1 MTDEQRN
8 LPAPSEKRV
17 PPTPR
22 LSSPAPIQTHGLTA
36 ERVAKIV
43 SQSGSARMAALL
55 GVAIVTLFVIVYAFY
70 DQGIPGATGS
80 SRMEAAKHEQYL
92 ETVKRG
98 YNLFEANCARC
109 HGAQGQGG
117 IGPVLNDQG
126 KLLSHLTPAY
136 LKNVLT
142 VGGRYVCGDAN
153 SLMGVWSEANGGP
166 LNYREIE
173 ELIAW
178 IRATKDDTVTVR
190 DPATGEMVEVSGWRD
205 ANYAPAPDATP
216 VPACWKDAFGPQ
228 PSMSPAPSGS
238 GGATPTPAPSDSGS
252 ATGSSL
258 KIVAMGVKFGAAS
271 LQIAAGKPFEIVFEN
286 QDAGI
291 PHNVAIHEG
300 TTATVGKE
308 LFRGAI
314 FPGVA
319 TQTYKVPAIGAG
331 SYVFVCT
338 VHPNMVGTLVVK

>member
-17 PPTPR
+17 TPTPR

-36 ERVAKIV
+36 ERAAKIV
-43 SQSGSARMAALL
+43 SQSGSSRMAALL

-70 DQGIPGATGS
+70 DQGLPGVVGS
-80 SRMEAAKHEQYL
+80 SRLEAAREEQYL

-98 YNLFEANCARC
+98 YNLYEANCARC

-126 KLLSHLTPAY
+126 KLLSHLTPSY
-136 LKNVLT
+136 LLNVLT
-142 VGGRYVCGDAN
+142 VGGRYICGDAN
-153 SLMGVWSEANGGP
+153 SLMGVWADTNGGP

-178 IRATKDDTVTVR
+178 VRASNTDEVEVR
-190 DPATGEMVEVSGWRD
+190 DPATGELVKVTGWRD
-205 ANYAPAPDATP
+205 PAYAPAADATP
-216 VPACWKDAFGPQ
+216 VPACWKDAFAVS
-228 PSMSPAPSGS
+228 PSPMPSGGSVSPSVAPSGGV
-238 GGATPTPAPSDSGS
+238 GGSYT
-252 ATGSSL
+252 
-258 KIVAMGVKFGAAS
+258 IVAMGVKFD
-271 LQIAAGKPFEIVFEN
+271 LTTLTVDAGKSFKIVFDN

-300 TTATVGKE
+300 SVTSVGKE
-308 LFRGAI
+308 LYLGAI
-314 FPGVA
+314 FPGIA
-319 TQTYKVPAIGAG
+319 QQTYDIPAFNAG
-331 SYVFVCT
+331 NYVFICT
-338 VHPNMVGTLVVK
+338 VHPNMVGAFTVK

>member
-70 DQGIPGATGS
+70 DQGLPGAVGS
-80 SRMEAAKHEQYL
+80 SRLEAAREEQYL

-98 YNLFEANCARC
+98 YNLYEANCARC

-153 SLMGVWSEANGGP
+153 SLMGVWADSNGGP

-173 ELIAW
+173 E
-178 IRATKDDTVTVR
+178 
-190 DPATGEMVEVSGWRD
+190 
-205 ANYAPAPDATP
+205 
-216 VPACWKDAFGPQ
+216 
-228 PSMSPAPSGS
+228 
-238 GGATPTPAPSDSGS
+238 
-252 ATGSSL
+252 
-258 KIVAMGVKFGAAS
+258 
-271 LQIAAGKPFEIVFEN
+271 
-286 QDAGI
+286 
-291 PHNVAIHEG
+291 
-300 TTATVGKE
+300 
-308 LFRGAI
+308 
-314 FPGVA
+314 
-319 TQTYKVPAIGAG
+319 
-331 SYVFVCT
+331 
-338 VHPNMVGTLVVK
+338 